1 MSTST
6 RNRIIAS
13 LLALCEAEHCSAP
26 MRLIELHQRSEDEML
41 LERLSNW
48 RLNYPQHFA
57 QHGIF
62 VM

>member
-13 LLALCEAEHCSAP
+13 LLAMFEAEHGSTP
-26 MRLIELHQRSEDEML
+26 TWLIELHHRSDDEML

>member
-13 LLALCEAEHCSAP
+13 LLAMFEAEHGNIP
-26 MRLIELHQRSEDEML
+26 TWLIELHHRSDDEML

-48 RLNYPQHFA
+48 RLNYPHHFA

>member
-13 LLALCEAEHCSAP
+13 LLAMFEAEHGSTP
-26 MRLIELHQRSEDEML
+26 TWLIELHHRPDDEML

-57 QHGIF
+57 QHGVY